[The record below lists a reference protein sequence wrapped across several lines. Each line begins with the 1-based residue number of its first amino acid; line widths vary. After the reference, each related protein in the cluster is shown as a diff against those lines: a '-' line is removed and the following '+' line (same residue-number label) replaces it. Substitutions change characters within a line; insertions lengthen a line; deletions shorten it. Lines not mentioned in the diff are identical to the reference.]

1 MELLSAM
8 PSSKRDKPLLPAS
21 ETHAGD
27 RTWIVQGYRIWRIG
41 RQFTPPTDIIERED
55 RMIVLVEI
63 AGMKSDDFKIVL
75 VNNQLTISGYRERPR
90 LENTVHHQLEIGFGE
105 FRIEIIL
112 PWRVISD
119 DVTAT
124 YREGFLQV
132 DLPRQEAGSVQ
143 RVDVTVE
150 D

>member
-1 MELLSAM
+1 M
-8 PSSKRDKPLLPAS
+8 PNSKREKPLSPAS

-27 RTWIVQGYRIWRIG
+27 RAWTVQGYRIWHTG

-63 AGMKSDDFKIVL
+63 AGMKSDDFKIML
-75 VNNQLTISGYRERPR
+75 MNDHLTISGYRERPR
-90 LENTVHHQLEIGFGE
+90 LENTFHHQLEIGFGE
-105 FRIEIIL
+105 FRIEIVL
-112 PWRVISD
+112 PWAVVSD

-132 DLPRQEAGSVQ
+132 DLPRQETGHVQ

-150 D
+150 EQD